1 LGFLNILT
9 HDHKQATKRNRYS
22 TLTSFFNFT
31 INTALPTLQNPC
43 SSPVLKK
50 IFKRPKPEQWKI
62 LDKESVDEIIFRTH
76 DTRNRIV
83 LELMARGGM
92 RIGEVLRLTP
102 NDIANNKLIIRKP
115 KSGRET
121 EVVFIPGK
129 LLARLKEYV
138 TVHNIGTMQKI
149 FPISYTAAWSMVKKA
164 GRIICLDLRPHD
176 PRRHAATYA
185 SRSGIP
191 LEIVSKIILR
201 HANLSTT
208 QRYLGNVN
216 DSEAVRWIEN
226 LHG

>member
-9 HDHKQATKRNRYS
+9 REHKQATKRNRYS
-22 TLTSFFNFT
+22 ILTSFFNFT

-43 SSPVLKK
+43 NSPVLKK

-129 LLARLKEYV
+129 LLARLREYV
-138 TVHNIGTMQKI
+138 
-149 FPISYTAAWSMVKKA
+149 
-164 GRIICLDLRPHD
+164 
-176 PRRHAATYA
+176 
-185 SRSGIP
+185 
-191 LEIVSKIILR
+191 
-201 HANLSTT
+201 
-208 QRYLGNVN
+208 
-216 DSEAVRWIEN
+216 SE
-226 LHG
+226 